1 MKTIYRYYKD
11 TEVSVLATKIECPY
25 CGEEW
30 MEDDMDEP
38 GATYTLTCDDEINE
52 GCGKEFEMHFDAS

>member
-1 MKTIYRYYKD
+1 MKKIYRYYSD

-30 MEDDMDEP
+30 QEDDTNDP
-38 GATYTLTCDDEINE
+38 GTTYNLECEE
-52 GCGKEFEMHFDAS
+52 CEREFEMYFDAN